1 MSNTHPLIHLE
12 VRRGPVA
19 HERRQQIIEA
29 ARIHFKSNGYQ
40 KTSVSELAQEIGV
53 TSAYIY
59 RFFESKQAI
68 GEAVCAHTLSELG
81 RQLLKIGA
89 SELSAIAKLRQFFET
104 TLETGYAL
112 FIEERKMHDLVL
124 NAVSHNW
131 VSVQNHRQ
139 LIRSVLHDI
148 VTQGRKS
155 GEFERKTP
163 IDEVVLALALIQL
176 PFADPT
182 YMQQKTL
189 PELQTALQSIIGLA
203 LRSLAP

>member
-1 MSNTHPLIHLE
+1 MSDFHPLINLE
-12 VRRGPVA
+12 VRRGPVE
-19 HERRQQIIEA
+19 HQRRQQIIEA

-53 TSAYIY
+53 TNAYIY

-68 GEAVCAHTLSELG
+68 GEAVCAETLYKLG
-81 RQLLKIGA
+81 QQLLKIGA
-89 SELSAIAKLRQFFET
+89 SEKSAIAKLRQFYET
-104 TLETGYAL
+104 TLESGYAL
-112 FIEERKMHDLVL
+112 FIEERRMHDLVS
-124 NAVSHNW
+124 NAVTQNW
-131 VSVQNHRQ
+131 ISVQNHRK
-139 LIRSVLHDI
+139 LIRAILNDI
-148 VTQGRKS
+148 VTQGRQS

-189 PELQTALQSIIGLA
+189 PELQAALQSILSLA

>member
-1 MSNTHPLIHLE
+1 MSDSHPLINLE
-12 VRRGPVA
+12 VRRGPVE

-29 ARIHFKSNGYQ
+29 ARIHFKSSGFQ

-53 TSAYIY
+53 TNAYIY

-68 GEAVCAHTLSELG
+68 GEAVCAETLSKLG

-89 SELSAIAKLRQFFET
+89 SEQSAIAKLRQFFEA
-104 TLETGYAL
+104 TLENGYLL
-112 FIEERKMHDLVL
+112 FIEERRMHDLVS
-124 NAVSHNW
+124 NAVTQNW
-131 VSVQNHRQ
+131 ISVQNHRR
-139 LIRSVLHDI
+139 LIRAILNDI

-189 PELQTALQSIIGLA
+189 PELQIALQSILSLA

>member
-1 MSNTHPLIHLE
+1 MSDSHPLINLE
-12 VRRGPVA
+12 VRRGPVE

-29 ARIHFKSNGYQ
+29 ARIHFKSSGFQ

-53 TSAYIY
+53 TNAYIY

-68 GEAVCAHTLSELG
+68 GEAVCDETLSKLG

-89 SELSAIAKLRQFFET
+89 SEQSAIAKLRQFFEA
-104 TLETGYAL
+104 TLENGYLL
-112 FIEERKMHDLVL
+112 FIEERRMHDLVS
-124 NAVSHNW
+124 NAVTQNW
-131 VSVQNHRQ
+131 ISVQNHRR
-139 LIRSVLHDI
+139 LIRAILNDI

-189 PELQTALQSIIGLA
+189 PELQIALQSILSLA

>member
-1 MSNTHPLIHLE
+1 MSDSHPLINLE
-12 VRRGPVA
+12 VRRGPVE

-29 ARIHFKSNGYQ
+29 ARIHFKSNGFQ

-53 TSAYIY
+53 TNAYIY

-68 GEAVCAHTLSELG
+68 GEAVCAETLSKLG

-89 SELSAIAKLRQFFET
+89 SEQSAIAKLRQFFEA
-104 TLETGYAL
+104 TLENGYLL
-112 FIEERKMHDLVL
+112 FIEERRMHDLVS
-124 NAVSHNW
+124 NAVTQNW
-131 VSVQNHRQ
+131 ISVQNHRR
-139 LIRSVLHDI
+139 LIRAILNDI

-189 PELQTALQSIIGLA
+189 PELQIALQSILSLA